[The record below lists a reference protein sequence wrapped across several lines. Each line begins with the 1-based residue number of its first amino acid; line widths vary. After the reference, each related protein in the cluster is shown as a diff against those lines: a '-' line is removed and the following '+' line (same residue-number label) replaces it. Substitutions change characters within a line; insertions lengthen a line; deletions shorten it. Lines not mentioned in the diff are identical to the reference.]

1 MKTSIYESRDKQV
14 CPFLLIQDE
23 IKFLGTRNDGTTVYF
38 QFSPFDKCTELIN
51 QFSSRKAPL
60 VQAKDL
66 LDAIETY
73 RDRVFEMKDKDN
85 YAKFS

>member
-1 MKTSIYESRDKQV
+1 MNNEIYESRDKQI

-23 IKFLGTRNDGTTVYF
+23 IKFLGTRVDNFIIYF
-38 QFSPFDKCTELIN
+38 RFSPFDKCIELVN

-73 RDRVFEMKDKDN
+73 RDRVFEMKDKDKN
-85 YAKFS
+85 GKFY